1 MDAFPGE
8 KMFNFGGVKLNWFP
22 GHMASSL
29 KYMRNRLERDVE
41 LVLEVRDARI
51 PYTSKNPLLQD
62 CSKPRL
68 VIFNKSDLTTP
79 EAAKMLSKE
88 GILMRKD
95 RPGDIQKLLELIKS
109 RFSDS
114 SMYSKHRIM
123 IMGIPNVGK
132 STILNALRLHGIGVS
147 GKASAT
153 GFLPGVTRN
162 VSEMIKIAQNP
173 TIYLYDTPGIT
184 QPRFDCPEVAMKIA
198 LCGGLFDKVVGW
210 RLLAS
215 YLLFVLNERAGP
227 AELIRSFYKLQ
238 SNVKDINDF
247 LTVVAER
254 IGARKTGGDCDL
266 ERAANY
272 FIRQFRLGKFGP
284 VNLDI

>member
-1 MDAFPGE
+1 
-8 KMFNFGGVKLNWFP
+8 MFNFGGVRLNWFP

-41 LVLEVRDARI
+41 LIIEVRDARI
-51 PYTSKNPLLQD
+51 PFTSKNPLLQD
-62 CSKPRL
+62 CNKPRI

-79 EAAKMLSKE
+79 EAAKLLSKE

-95 RPGDIQKLLELIKS
+95 RPGDIQRLLKMITD
-109 RFSDS
+109 RFGDS
-114 SMYSKHRIM
+114 GMYSKHRVM

-132 STILNALRLHGIGVS
+132 STILNALRLHGIGVA

-162 VSEMIKIAQNP
+162 VSEMIKISQNP

-215 YLLFVLNERAGP
+215 YLLYVLNVRKGP
-227 AELIRSFYKLQ
+227 AESVRSFYRMD
-238 SNVKDINDF
+238 SNVSDVDIF
-247 LTVVAER
+247 LSIVAER
-254 IGARKTGGDCDL
+254 IGARKAGGEYDL

-272 FIRQFRLGKFGP
+272 VIRQFRLGKFGP
-284 VNLDI
+284 INLDI